1 MQAQATPTQTFAMRR
16 DAAGLLVG
24 FNEWQAL
31 RAAWEGLVTR
41 LVPDIPCPPE
51 DVYPE
56 DHGVVVHVEA
66 GKQSIA

>member
-16 DAAGLLVG
+16 DASGLLVG
-24 FNEWQAL
+24 FDEWQAL

-41 LVPDIPCPPE
+41 LVPDIPCHPE

-56 DHGVVVHVEA
+56 DYGVVVHLEISQ
-66 GKQSIA
+66 KSLI